1 MHIHILG
8 ICGTFMG
15 SLAQLAKQL
24 GHTVSGC
31 DANVYPPMSTQLEMA
46 GIDLIEGFD
55 PQQLVPAPDLIIVG
69 NALSRGN
76 PCVEYMLD
84 QGLPY
89 TSGPQWLGDAL
100 LRNQYVLAVSGTHGK
115 TTTSSMLAK
124 ILDYAGLKP
133 GFLIGGVPVDFGL
146 SARLSGEEKGYFVV
160 EADEYDSA
168 FFDKRSKFVHYHSNT
183 VVMNNLEFDHA
194 DIFDDL
200 PAIQKQFHHM
210 LRTVPRSGYVIYPA
224 GEKNLQQVVDRGCW
238 SQLRTFSGGDGRA
251 NKSDWQYQL
260 LEKDGSHFQVTD
272 PEGLSASVRW
282 RHSGLH
288 NVANAVAAMVA
299 ASTVGV
305 SLPAA
310 AAALSE
316 FIGVKRRME
325 LIYQDSAI
333 SVYDDFAHHPTAIK
347 TTLEGLRAK
356 VGDETIVAIIEPRSA
371 TMKMGLHQAA
381 LSSSVAA
388 ADQALW
394 YKSAAINWDLQ
405 AVATHSAV
413 PALVCSDIESL
424 LQTVRESAAGAA
436 KLHVVIMSN
445 GGFEGFHQRLV
456 AQLKGAG

>member
-1 MHIHILG
+1 
-8 ICGTFMG
+8 
-15 SLAQLAKQL
+15 
-24 GHTVSGC
+24 
-31 DANVYPPMSTQLEMA
+31 
-46 GIDLIEGFD
+46 
-55 PQQLVPAPDLIIVG
+55 
-69 NALSRGN
+69 
-76 PCVEYMLD
+76 
-84 QGLPY
+84 
-89 TSGPQWLGDAL
+89 
-100 LRNQYVLAVSGTHGK
+100 
-115 TTTSSMLAK
+115 
-124 ILDYAGLKP
+124 
-133 GFLIGGVPVDFGL
+133 
-146 SARLSGEEKGYFVV
+146 
-160 EADEYDSA
+160 
-168 FFDKRSKFVHYHSNT
+168 
-183 VVMNNLEFDHA
+183 
-194 DIFDDL
+194 
-200 PAIQKQFHHM
+200 
-210 LRTVPRSGYVIYPA
+210 
-224 GEKNLQQVVDRGCW
+224 
-238 SQLRTFSGGDGRA
+238 
-251 NKSDWQYQL
+251 
-260 LEKDGSHFQVTD
+260 
-272 PEGLSASVRW
+272 
-282 RHSGLH
+282 
-288 NVANAVAAMVA
+288 MVA

-310 AAALSE
+310 AAALCE

-388 ADQALW
+388 ADQAIW

-424 LQTVRESAAGAA
+424 LQTVRQSAAGAA